1 MFQMPNMIQ
10 PKTSSNPLI
19 YGCMMIGG
27 AFDGSPLTA
36 EQIKKGRAAIETALE
51 CGLNFFDHAD
61 IYCFGKSET
70 IFGEFLKEN
79 ANLRDEF
86 ILQSKCGIYLRNQ
99 PEEGLP
105 GRFDLS
111 FEHIVEAV
119 DGSLKRL
126 QTGYLDIL
134 LLHRPDPLVEP
145 EEVAQAFDL
154 LHRTG
159 KVRSFGVSNHSPAQ
173 IKLLSAFVD
182 QPIVV
187 NQIEYNPIHTVLHDA
202 AIHANMK
209 RPEYGNP
216 GEGIIEY
223 CRLHGIALQ
232 AWGSLAK
239 GVLTGKA
246 PGPDTEPRIRETASL
261 IERIAKERNVSREA
275 IVIAWILR
283 HPGAIMPVI
292 GTTNPD
298 RLRACCQGAEV
309 ELSRIE
315 WYQIYSAAMGHGV
328 P

>member
-1 MFQMPNMIQ
+1 MIQ
-10 PKTSSNPLI
+10 DKISSRRLI
-19 YGCMMIGG
+19 YGCMTIGG
-27 AFDGSPLTA
+27 AFDSSPLNA
-36 EQIKKGRAAIETALE
+36 EQRKKGRVAIEAALE

-61 IYCFGKSET
+61 IYCLGKSE
-70 IFGEFLKEN
+70 ILFGEFLAEN
-79 ANLRDEF
+79 PNLRDEL

-99 PEEGLP
+99 PEKGLP
-105 GRFDLS
+105 GRYDLS
-111 FEHIVEAV
+111 FNHIIEAV
-119 DGSLKRL
+119 DGILKRL

-145 EEVAQAFDL
+145 EEVAEAFDL

-159 KVRSFGVSNHSPAQ
+159 RVRRFGVSNHSPAQ
-173 IKLLSAFVD
+173 IELLRAFVD

-187 NQIEYNPIHTVLHDA
+187 NQIEYNPMHTVLHDA
-202 AIHANMK
+202 AIHANMR
-209 RPEYGNP
+209 RPDYGNP

-223 CRLHGIALQ
+223 CRLHGIGLQ
-232 AWGSLAK
+232 SWGSLAK
-239 GVLTGKA
+239 GVLSGK
-246 PGPDTEPRIRETASL
+246 PSETEPRIRETAMV
-261 IERIAKERNVSREA
+261 IERIAQERGVSREA

-283 HPGAIMPVI
+283 HPGEIMPVV

-298 RLRACCQGAEV
+298 RLRACCQGAQV

>member
-1 MFQMPNMIQ
+1 MPDTIQ
-10 PKTSSNPLI
+10 LKTSSSRLI

-27 AFDGSPLTA
+27 SFDDSPLNA
-36 EQIKKGRAAIETALE
+36 EQRKRGRVAIEAALE
-51 CGLNFFDHAD
+51 CGLTFFDHAD
-61 IYCFGKSET
+61 IYCFGKSEA

-79 ANLRDEF
+79 ANLRDEL
-86 ILQSKCGIYLRNQ
+86 ILQSKCGIYLQNQ

-111 FEHIVEAV
+111 FDHIVEGV
-119 DGSLKRL
+119 DAILKRL
-126 QTGYLDIL
+126 QTSYLDSF

-159 KVRSFGVSNHSPAQ
+159 RVRSFGVSNHSPAQ
-173 IKLLSAFVD
+173 IELLRAFVD

-209 RPEYGNP
+209 RPDYGNP

-232 AWGSLAK
+232 AWGPLAK
-239 GVLTGKA
+239 GVLTGK
-246 PGPDTEPRIRETASL
+246 PSETEPRIRETATL
-261 IERIAKERNVSREA
+261 IERIARERNVSREA

-283 HPGAIMPVI
+283 HPGAIMPVV

-298 RLRACCQGAEV
+298 RLRACCQGTEV